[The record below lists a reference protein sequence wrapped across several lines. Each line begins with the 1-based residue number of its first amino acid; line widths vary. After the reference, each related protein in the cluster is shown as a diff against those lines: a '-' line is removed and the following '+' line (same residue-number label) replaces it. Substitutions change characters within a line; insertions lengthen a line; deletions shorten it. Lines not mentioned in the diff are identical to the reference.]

1 MKTAVIV
8 KKRVKMTENLTA
20 RKLLIDIAICLLILA
35 GAVILCT
42 FTGQQ
47 RISVA
52 NVLKGSG
59 QEPAENID
67 YRIFIIRL
75 QRIILAA
82 LVGSALA
89 SAGVVLQ
96 ALLRNPLA
104 EPYILGISSGAGL
117 GTIVA
122 VLSGISFNLWAG
134 SPIALFAFAGSL
146 ATVWLVWLIGRFTGK
161 WQVTSL
167 LLAGVVINAFFSAVI
182 MFLTSIANS
191 NELRTTIYW
200 LMGNI
205 TPKDWSVL
213 IIAAICIV
221 GGETGLFTICH
232 KLNALS
238 LGEEEAQNLG
248 IELSKV
254 KTIAFALSAF
264 ITAIAVSL
272 SGLIGF
278 IGLIIPHAV
287 RLIFGPDHR
296 QLLPIS
302 AVIGAAFLVIAD
314 TIARTIFQQEQLPVG
329 IITALAGGPFFLIL
343 LAKYNKK
350 VYWLQ

>member
-1 MKTAVIV
+1 
-8 KKRVKMTENLTA
+8 MTETLTA
-20 RKLLIDIAICLLILA
+20 KKLLFNITLCLLILA
-35 GAVILCT
+35 AAVILCT
-42 FTGQQ
+42 LTGQQ

-52 NVLKGSG
+52 NILKGSG
-59 QEPAENID
+59 QAPTENID
-67 YRIFIIRL
+67 YQIFIIRL

-89 SAGVVLQ
+89 SAGVILQ

-104 EPYILGISSGAGL
+104 DPYILGISSGAGL

-122 VLSGISFNLWAG
+122 ILSGISFNVWAG
-134 SPIALFAFAGSL
+134 SPISLFAFAGSL
-146 ATVWLVWLIGRFTGK
+146 GTVWLVWLVGRFTGRR
-161 WQVTSL
+161 QVTSL

-182 MFLTSIANS
+182 MFLTSIAKS
-191 NELRTTIYW
+191 DELRTTIYW

-205 TPKDWSVL
+205 TAKDWSVL
-213 IIAAICIV
+213 IIAAICII
-221 GGETGLFTICH
+221 GGETVLLTISH

-248 IELSKV
+248 VEISKV
-254 KTIAFALSAF
+254 KVVAFALSAF

-278 IGLIIPHAV
+278 IGLIIPHGV

-296 QLLPIS
+296 QLLPAS
-302 AVIGAAFLVIAD
+302 AIIGAAFLVVAD

-329 IITALAGGPFFLIL
+329 VITALAGGPFFLIL

>member
-1 MKTAVIV
+1 MAEI
-8 KKRVKMTENLTA
+8 LTA
-20 RKLLIDIAICLLILA
+20 KKMLVKVFICLLILA
-35 GAVILCT
+35 AVMSLCT
-42 FTGQQ
+42 LVGTQK
-47 RISVA
+47 ISLEKVFA
-52 NVLKGSG
+52 GPGKLPG
-59 QEPAENID
+59 ENID
-67 YRIFIIRL
+67 YQIFIIRL

-104 EPYILGISSGAGL
+104 DPYILGISSGAGL

-134 SPIALFAFAGSL
+134 SPIGLFAFAGSL
-146 ATVWLVWLIGRFTGK
+146 GTVWLVWLVGRFTGR

-182 MFLTSIANS
+182 MFLTSIAKS
-191 NELRTTIYW
+191 EELRTTIYW

-205 TPKDWSVL
+205 TAKDWPVL
-213 IIAAICIV
+213 IIAAVCII
-221 GGETGLFTICH
+221 GGDIGLLSFCN

-238 LGEEEAQNLG
+238 LGEPEAQNLG
-248 IELSKV
+248 VEISKV
-254 KTIAFALSAF
+254 KTVAFALSAF

-278 IGLIIPHAV
+278 VGLIIPHSV
-287 RLIFGPDHR
+287 RLILGPDHR
-296 QLLPIS
+296 QLLPAS
-302 AVIGAAFLVIAD
+302 AVIGGAFLVIAD